1 MSRKLNNN
9 QKLIIN
15 RIINIRQKLNNSQVI
30 NNSQK
35 IITSRIISITQK
47 VKNSRIIHIGQKIN
61 DSNIFNISQKLNNS
75 PLSDIREK
83 FNNKLP
89 ERKIGLI
96 PYNVQEI
103 KKEVNEIPDGIKLIH
118 APVLWEQSNKGE
130 GIVIAIIDTG
140 CQINH
145 PDLKDRIIGGRNFTK
160 DYLGNANNYNDNNG
174 HGTHVAGTIAASENN
189 IGVLGVAPK
198 AKLLILKVLGKDG
211 SGDYNN
217 MIKAIDYAIK
227 WRGKNNERVRII
239 SMSLGGSS
247 DYYRLHNAVKKAV
260 KNNILVICASGNEGD
275 GNEATDEYSYPAA
288 YPEAISVGAVDLNR
302 NIANY
307 SNSNQNVDLVA
318 PGSDI
323 LSTYPKGKYAKLTGT
338 SMAAPHVSGAA
349 ALIIKACEAEYGR
362 TLSEAELYAQLVKRT
377 TSLGL
382 SKKSE
387 GNGLLDLSK
396 E

>member
-1 MSRKLNNN
+1 MSRKFNINQKSNFSRIFKISEKLNISRKLNIG
-9 QKLIIN
+9 QI
-15 RIINIRQKLNNSQVI
+15 LNNSQNFNI
-30 NNSQK
+30 NP
-35 IITSRIISITQK
+35 IL
-47 VKNSRIIHIGQKIN
+47 
-61 DSNIFNISQKLNNS
+61 NISQKFN
-75 PLSDIREK
+75 IR
-83 FNNKLP
+83 FP

-96 PYNVQEI
+96 PFNVKEI
-103 KKEVNEIPDGIKLIH
+103 KKEVNEIPDGIKMIH

-130 GIVIAIIDTG
+130 GIVIAVIDTG

-160 DYLGNANNYNDNNG
+160 DYFGNPNNYNDNNG

-189 IGVLGVAPK
+189 IGVLGVAPL

-217 MIKAIDYAIK
+217 IVDAINYAVK
-227 WRGKNNERVRII
+227 WRGKNNEKVRVI

-247 DYYRLHNAVKKAV
+247 DYFRLHNAVKKAV

-275 GNEATDEYSYPAA
+275 GNDTTDEFSYPAA
-288 YPEAISVGAVDLNR
+288 YPEAISVGAVDLNKS
-302 NIANY
+302 IARY

-323 LSTYPKGKYAKLTGT
+323 LSTYPKGKYAKLSGT
-338 SMAAPHVSGAA
+338 SMATPHVSGAA

-362 TLSEAELYAQLVKRT
+362 TLSEAELYAQLVKKT
-377 TSLGL
+377 TSLGFN
-382 SKKSE
+382 KKSE